1 MLSSSYYYPH
11 EQRIYYIPQDHHQ
24 NISAPLQIP
33 IPTYHHPK
41 QLPIITHPVYCYN
54 PLPNQYQYA
63 HTHINKPIHHRPHH
77 THQQHP
83 MNHQNQS
90 PTHEQTTHDLKNRL
104 HHRRYQHALLRE
116 GLRRRLHI
124 HDLLFLL
131 GHKYKHPGTFR
142 IMGGGGIGM
151 FLASVEREAC
161 LNLCVRVL
169 TGFVMREC
177 MCILLMSMILVWDRE

>member
-11 EQRIYYIPQDHHQ
+11 EQRIYYIPQHHHQ
-24 NISAPLQIP
+24 NISTSYLQIP
-33 IPTYHHPK
+33 ITTYNPK
-41 QLPIITHPVYCYN
+41 QFPITTHTVHYYN
-54 PLPNQYQYA
+54 PLPHQYEYP
-63 HTHINKPIHHRPHH
+63 HTYTHINQPIHHRPHH

-83 MNHQNQS
+83 MNQQNPP
-90 PTHEQTTHDLKNRL
+90 PTQEQTTHDLKNRL

-131 GHKYKHPGTFR
+131 GHKYKHPGTSR

-151 FLASVEREAC
+151 FFASVEREAC

-169 TGFVMREC
+169 TGF
-177 MCILLMSMILVWDRE
+177 